1 MKQRTFFMLKPD
13 GVQLEEQILA
23 KIKPIAEIIAVRGYD
38 KLPLEKIE
46 TLYLEHKD
54 KKFYPWLV
62 KYLKDNPAKAFIL
75 EKKDGLKEDFFS
87 LIDKIVGTTDPKKA
101 LAGTIRNISQDSME
115 IAYSGN
121 RAVQNLVHRAENWA
135 CAQREGAIFFP
146 EIFKKEKDG

>member
-1 MKQRTFFMLKPD
+1 MEKQRTFFMLKPD
-13 GVQLEEQILA
+13 GIQMEKQIVD
-23 KIKPIAEIIAVRGYD
+23 KIKPIAEIIAVREYN

-46 TLYLEHKD
+46 SLYKEHKN

-62 KYLKDNPAKAFIL
+62 DYLKDKPAKVFVL

-101 LAGTIRNISQDSME
+101 SNGTIRSMSQDSLE
-115 IAYSGN
+115 IAYKQN

-135 CAQREGAIFFP
+135 CAQREGVIFFP
-146 EIFKKEKDG
+146 DIFSEES